1 MDLERSNIQT
11 TGPVSTSGSPL
22 VPLYSSLWFFFLPFR
37 SKSRWVSE
45 VYSDSLPDALQQLQ
59 TRGWRAKCV
68 SPILVVWLNP
78 FLAHSTVCA
87 LLTFLIGD
95 LTGRLP
101 MSG

>member
-22 VPLYSSLWFFFLPFR
+22 VRLYSSLWFFLLPFP
-37 SKSRWVSE
+37 SESRRVSE
-45 VYSDSLPDALQQLQ
+45 TYSDYLPDALQNLQ
-59 TRGWRAKCV
+59 TCGLREKCV
-68 SPILVVWLNP
+68 PPILVVQLNP

-95 LTGRLP
+95 LAGRLLI
-101 MSG
+101 SG